1 MSSVWDFVLNEYNA
15 LQAAPR
21 PPAAKI
27 FWADLVESKID
38 RVCHLSG
45 RPLIIYASACT
56 VQVGK
61 VAPELLAIDQSDKM
75 GFHSMLE
82 DVNGAELDVL
92 IHSPGGS
99 AEAAE
104 TIVEEIRRKFPGHVR
119 FIVPSYAKS
128 AATMMVMS
136 GNIILMDEDAE
147 LGPIDPQFFTRNGVV
162 PGEAIK
168 QQFEKAAKDIL
179 SDPKRAQV
187 WYPIMQM
194 LGPGLL
200 AQCDNASQL
209 SINLVTDWLT
219 KYMFNGQVDGPAKAK
234 KIADYLSDH
243 STFKSHSR
251 RIKIEQLEQNDVE
264 VKNLRDDAN
273 FYRAVWELYC
283 ALDIMLSNTPLY
295 KIFYNS
301 AHVAMIRQ
309 NAAQQQMPF
318 LPFQIPRLP
327 IPPQPKPAAPKV
339 LKGFAGLIS
348 KIKLKIGVL
357 FRQRALH

>member
-1 MSSVWDFVLNEYNA
+1 MILSNPCRETHKYSLGSLLDVLERTLVSSVWDFVLNEYNA

-61 VAPELLAIDQSDKM
+61 VASELLAIDQSDKM

-82 DVNGAELDVL
+82 GVTGAELDVL

-104 TIVEEIRRKFPGHVR
+104 TIVEELRRKFPGHVR

-194 LGPGLL
+194 LG
-200 AQCDNASQL
+200 
-209 SINLVTDWLT
+209 
-219 KYMFNGQVDGPAKAK
+219 
-234 KIADYLSDH
+234 
-243 STFKSHSR
+243 
-251 RIKIEQLEQNDVE
+251 
-264 VKNLRDDAN
+264 
-273 FYRAVWELYC
+273 
-283 ALDIMLSNTPLY
+283 
-295 KIFYNS
+295 
-301 AHVAMIRQ
+301 
-309 NAAQQQMPF
+309 
-318 LPFQIPRLP
+318 
-327 IPPQPKPAAPKV
+327 
-339 LKGFAGLIS
+339 
-348 KIKLKIGVL
+348 
-357 FRQRALH
+357 